1 MGGGREGSPT
11 VIEPWALLLRT
22 GPGSPWKP
30 RGGFSQLTPTY
41 LLPLFSSHL
50 PFLLFIGLVPYKYLL
65 DTFWCVLG
73 PEEGRT
79 ASECGLPLPTPSPHH
94 TASTGVH
101 ISTKVQSPRDRMG
114 QRSAGT
120 RLPQVPRLTPGVPER
135 CHGDCRG

>member
-1 MGGGREGSPT
+1 MDLAS
-11 VIEPWALLLRT
+11 
-22 GPGSPWKP
+22 S
-30 RGGFSQLTPTY
+30 PTY

-79 ASECGLPLPTPSPHH
+79 ASECGLPHPTPSPHH

-101 ISTKVQSPRDRMG
+101 ASTKVQNPRDSVG
-114 QRSAGT
+114 QWGAGA
-120 RLPQVPRLTPGVPER
+120 RLPQVPRLTAGVLER
-135 CHGDCRG
+135 RCGDRLG